1 VRLGHS
7 LAIASDKI
15 RADMVEAI
23 EFPHLANKYGVQGV
37 PRTIINENTTIEG
50 SVPEPLFV
58 AKVLE
63 AVGLM
68 TPEEVARMVDE
79 VSAGAEE
86 ASQEEKK
93 D

>member
-1 VRLGHS
+1 MRLGHS

-79 VSAGAEE
+79 VSAGVEE
-86 ASQEEKK
+86 ASPEEKR

>member
-1 VRLGHS
+1 MRLGHS

-79 VSAGAEE
+79 VSAGA
-86 ASQEEKK
+86 AFGAPT
-93 D
+93 

>member
-68 TPEEVARMVDE
+68 TPEEVATMVDE
-79 VSAGAEE
+79 VSAGA
-86 ASQEEKK
+86 AYGAPT
-93 D
+93 

>member
-1 VRLGHS
+1 MRLGHS

-79 VSAGAEE
+79 VSAGA
-86 ASQEEKK
+86 AHGAPT
-93 D
+93 

>member
-1 VRLGHS
+1 MRLGHS

-79 VSAGAEE
+79 VSAGA
-86 ASQEEKK
+86 ANGAPT
-93 D
+93 

>member
-1 VRLGHS
+1 MRLGHS

>member
-1 VRLGHS
+1 
-7 LAIASDKI
+7 
-15 RADMVEAI
+15 MVEAI

-68 TPEEVARMVDE
+68 TPDEVARMVDE
-79 VSAGAEE
+79 VSAGVEE
-86 ASQEEKK
+86 ASPEEKR

>member
-1 VRLGHS
+1 VRLGHG

-79 VSAGAEE
+79 VSAGA
-86 ASQEEKK
+86 AYGAPT
-93 D
+93 

>member
-1 VRLGHS
+1 
-7 LAIASDKI
+7 
-15 RADMVEAI
+15 
-23 EFPHLANKYGVQGV
+23 
-37 PRTIINENTTIEG
+37 
-50 SVPEPLFV
+50 V

>member
-1 VRLGHS
+1 
-7 LAIASDKI
+7 
-15 RADMVEAI
+15 MVEAI

-68 TPEEVARMVDE
+68 TPEEVATMVDE
-79 VSAGAEE
+79 VSAGVEE
-86 ASQEEKK
+86 ASPEERR

>member
-79 VSAGAEE
+79 VSAGA
-86 ASQEEKK
+86 AYGAPT
-93 D
+93 

>member
-1 VRLGHS
+1 MRLGHS

-68 TPEEVARMVDE
+68 TPDEVARMVDE
-79 VSAGAEE
+79 VSAGVEE
-86 ASQEEKK
+86 ASPEEKR